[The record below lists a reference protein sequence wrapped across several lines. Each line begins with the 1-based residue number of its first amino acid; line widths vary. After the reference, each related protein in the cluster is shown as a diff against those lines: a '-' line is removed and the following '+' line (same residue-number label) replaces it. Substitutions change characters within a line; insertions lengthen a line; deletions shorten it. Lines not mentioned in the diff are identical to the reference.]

1 MRPAFAVLA
10 LVGALA
16 AGGAVAAPKAPA
28 KAAPRVAASAPVWT
42 VDKAHSSIG
51 FKGTLEGD
59 AFQGSFRR
67 WDAKIAFDPKALA
80 ASRVSVSVDTASAFT
95 GNGDRDETMPT
106 DDWFAVKRFPTAS
119 FVVTRFVDQGS
130 GRYQAIGDLTIKGV
144 RRQVVLPFTLAI
156 AGRTAR
162 MQGSLVL
169 DRTQFGVGSGKWKS
183 AEEVGTQV
191 TVNVTLT
198 ATRAG

>member
-1 MRPAFAVLA
+1 MRALLSAVLA
-10 LVGALA
+10 TALVASGAA
-16 AGGAVAAPKAPA
+16 AAPKGPA
-28 KAAPRVAASAPVWT
+28 KARATASAPTWV

-51 FKGTLEGD
+51 FKGVLEGD

-80 ASRVSVSVDTASAFT
+80 ASHVSVSVDTASAFT

-119 FVVTRFVDQGS
+119 FVVTRFVDQGQ

-144 RRQVVLPFTLAI
+144 KRQVVLPFTLAI
-156 AGRTAR
+156 VGKTAR

-183 AEEVGTQV
+183 GEEVGTQV
-191 TVNVTLT
+191 TVNVNLT